1 MSYAMFD
8 HDQEAFEDLLQVVNP
23 DDHDIVLLGALCKR
37 YPLRS
42 DMGYLA
48 RDIAGG
54 WGLSESDLDA
64 KCRGIWASGYRPK
77 TTVYGVGSANDTLQ
91 EDL

>member
-1 MSYAMFD
+1 MSYVMFD
-8 HDQEAFEDLLQVVNP
+8 RDQEALEDLLGVVNP

-37 YPLRS
+37 YPFRS

-54 WGLSESDLDA
+54 WGLSDSGLDA
-64 KCRGIWASGYRPK
+64 KCREIWASGYRP
-77 TTVYGVGSANDTLQ
+77 SASDIGLV
-91 EDL
+91 E